1 MYHNKVVE
9 GIGLDK
15 LHNQGEE
22 EVLDHKAVEDNM
34 VAADILAAVDMAVVD
49 KVAEDMVVVGR
60 EPAGGKVQHDV
71 HMVVVGLAVCKVG
84 VLLHLVHLLHNLEV
98 VELLHMASGDM
109 KVELVDP
116 QIFEG
121 LVGAH

>member
-15 LHNQGEE
+15 LHSQGAE
-22 EVLDHKAVEDNM
+22 EVLDHKAVEGNM
-34 VAADILAAVDMAVVD
+34 AAADILAAVDMAVVD
-49 KVAEDMVVVGR
+49 KVAEDMVVGR

-71 HMVVVGLAVCKVG
+71 HMVVVGLGVCKVG
-84 VLLHLVHLLHNLEV
+84 VLLHLVHLLHNMEV
-98 VELLHMASGDM
+98 VELLHMTSGDM

-121 LVGAH
+121 LVGAR

>member
-1 MYHNKVVE
+1 
-9 GIGLDK
+9 
-15 LHNQGEE
+15 
-22 EVLDHKAVEDNM
+22 M

-84 VLLHLVHLLHNLEV
+84 VLLHLEEYKLSKLDKRQNKIKPTH
-98 VELLHMASGDM
+98 
-109 KVELVDP
+109 KV
-116 QIFEG
+116 
-121 LVGAH
+121 

>member
-1 MYHNKVVE
+1 
-9 GIGLDK
+9 
-15 LHNQGEE
+15 
-22 EVLDHKAVEDNM
+22 M

-84 VLLHLVHLLHNLEV
+84 VLLHLVHLEEYKLSKLDKRQNKILKISKIKHT
-98 VELLHMASGDM
+98 HKA
-109 KVELVDP
+109 
-116 QIFEG
+116 
-121 LVGAH
+121 